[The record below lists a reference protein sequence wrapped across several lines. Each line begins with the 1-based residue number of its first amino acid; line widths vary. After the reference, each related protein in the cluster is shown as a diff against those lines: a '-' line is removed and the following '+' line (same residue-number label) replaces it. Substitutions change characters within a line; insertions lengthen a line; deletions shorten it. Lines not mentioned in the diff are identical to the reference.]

1 MGSAVS
7 HLVGGAIGGGGGGL
21 LGTIGGIAGTAFGGP
36 IGGAIGSA
44 IGNAMNGAVGG
55 AVKDATKTLQQEHG
69 MPKFLADTVH
79 KMVGDVLGPLMKQV
93 DPQVQHAV
101 NNGADFNKFRDDL
114 SKSIIDQVLK
124 FVKGDG
130 TEEGGGAKGG
140 GKSGGSWMQA
150 IAKAMGSAIGEKAS
164 RMVNLSTQIQDL
176 TKGATDKSK
185 LPEGMNQEQAAGKA
199 QTLNTEFQATSQ
211 EFNLLQTTFSTAIK
225 TLGEGMKSI
234 ASKQ

>member
-21 LGTIGGIAGTAFGGP
+21 LGTIGGIAGTVFGGP

-55 AVKDATKTLQQEHG
+55 AVQDATKTLQQEHG

-150 IAKAMGSAIGEKAS
+150 IAKAMGTAIGDKAKS
-164 RMVNLSTQIQDL
+164 MVKLSAEIQEL
-176 TKGATDKSK
+176 TAGATSGKGLKNDMSK
-185 LPEGMNQEQAAGKA
+185 EDAAKEA
-199 QTLNTEFQATSQ
+199 QLKNTEFQATSQ
-211 EFNLLQTTFSTAIK
+211 EFNLLQTTFSTAMK